1 MSIAGVVTRH
11 RAVVLVGLVVT
22 GIAVLTYL
30 TLRSGTRTTTKA
42 GTPATASTTTV
53 PGAAGELLAL
63 VKRGQAVNID
73 IAYTGTTPAPFSAHL
88 WRRGPLARL
97 DNESGSGEAAVANSQ
112 LVTAS
117 GPLSCTR
124 TGSGPWSCV
133 PKPGLAV
140 GDVGV
145 VSPALVAT
153 LSGLDVNVYDD
164 RVIGQAVRCFTLAR
178 PRTSAGA
185 SAAGDAAANLCLTS
199 DGIAVRVDLGPT
211 HLEAVSLDR
220 GRPGDSVFKPPVP

>member
-11 RAVVLVGLVVT
+11 RAMVFVGLVVA
-22 GIAVLTYL
+22 GIAVLTYF
-30 TLRSGTRTTTKA
+30 TIASGTRATKA
-42 GTPATASTTTV
+42 GAPATASTTTV
-53 PGAAGELLAL
+53 PGAAGELLGL
-63 VKRGQAVNID
+63 VRKGQAQNID

-97 DNESGSGEAAVANSQ
+97 DNESGSGDAAVANTQ

-124 TGSGPWSCV
+124 TGSVPWSCV
-133 PKPGLAV
+133 PKPGLVV
-140 GDVGV
+140 GDIGV

-153 LSGLDVNVYDD
+153 LSSLDVNVHDD

-178 PRTSAGA
+178 PGTSAGVPA
-185 SAAGDAAANLCLTS
+185 AAGDAANLCLTA
-199 DGIAVRVDLGPT
+199 DGVAVRVDLGPT

-220 GRPGDSVFKPPVP
+220 GRPGDSVFKPPA